1 MCRMSAATTTGPV
14 AHAWS
19 PWCAGPSRSQ
29 EKGRCQLRIFGGRSS
44 AKNQMTLGDQLGQCR
59 RAWNRRYGRQA
70 DLLLDP
76 CRERPACPGCSRP
89 ATCATDRSKGRLRRG
104 RWRDHHPGPA
114 PLSGRPGHRT
124 GREVLT
130 HVDAPGAERFGDI
143 LLRVY
148 WLSDWLLS
156 QRLKELEAEGLV
168 TRTVVPA
175 TPVQSRHARSGRG
188 RDLIVALQPLV
199 KWGNAATH

>member
-1 MCRMSAATTTGPV
+1 MEPPLRAA
-14 AHAWS
+14 
-19 PWCAGPSRSQ
+19 
-29 EKGRCQLRIFGGRSS
+29 
-44 AKNQMTLGDQLGQCR
+44 
-59 RAWNRRYGRQA
+59 
-70 DLLLDP
+70 
-76 CRERPACPGCSRP
+76 SRP
-89 ATCATDRSKGRLRRG
+89 PAGSLPGETSLPGVFAAGDVRHGSVKGSPPPWEMAR
-104 RWRDHHPGPA
+104 PSSGPA
-114 PLSGRPGHRT
+114 PPSGRPGHRT